1 MKRAQVIIGLIL
13 GFSSASMVC
22 FANSVSADTY
32 LKTNENYYRSTG
44 IDRGFLDQQISETV
58 LGTDIWNKFQ
68 IAVSRNLVTYESG
81 MTFNQYYLANNISPE
96 DNFIV
101 YPNLTNQL
109 VKLSSGAYL
118 NANPNTKGAKD
129 SSGNLVDYVTYV
141 SPTDDRGAYWGDK
154 ELEDPV
160 LFSRLTV
167 GNLPKVDNPLLTVFP
182 GGTQLFPTQIGY
194 GESGTVNDYML
205 NDKNNF
211 IIPTRFNVVRNDVY
225 LTMRS
230 RAYFGAGIQGAQAY
244 LSADSIQGA
253 VVGSV
258 DNPKSYID
266 TNTNVFLTPQGYDQ
280 LGTYSKIISNSVYSN
295 ASKTLQKV
303 GIDQF
308 SQKMNDGMKSI
319 QSNSRVNDIVSGNG
333 GQIQLTGF
341 YRESLIDNQY
351 TSDNAN
357 RLSDSSHIINV
368 NYYMY
373 TSGNTNQTVTTPLA
387 PNGQHLYS
395 PNVSQ
400 FKLETTRPYFTV
412 SSTEVQPIQEKTAL
426 ADFDNILGSNSIT
439 VTDKG
444 ISPNGETITIDKDNI
459 KVRVSLDEGKTYTES
474 IYSLSDLKKALED
487 KTFDSEKITLAYTYS
502 ATDADESNVGKLPN
516 EILDNTGAYAVP
528 YIRTLILEPRIEGT
542 VITKYT
548 DTTGKEIAERNT
560 TTGVVGKEY
569 TTVAKTIPGY
579 TLTVTPSNSTGNYEE
594 GIREVTY
601 VYTKNNIPEPVIE
614 GAIITKYVNEDGVE
628 ISGQNQTTGTVGTD
642 YSTIEKIIPGYTI
655 KTVPTNHIGTYA
667 NGVQTVTYIYSLNG
681 EVPSIIEGT
690 VITKYVDEAG
700 DEISAQNHLT
710 GTVGT
715 NYDTIQK
722 TIPGYTIKTVPNNK
736 TGVYTDGIQNVVYVY
751 KLNDI
756 PNPIIEGIVVTKY
769 IDETGKEI
777 SAQNQTTGTVGT
789 NYDTVQKSISGYTLK
804 TIPDNKTGIYSDGL
818 TTVTYIYSK
827 VITSGEKIK
836 GTVVVKYVDEAGN
849 EISSRD
855 VSNGEV
861 GTDYTTNKKT
871 IPGYSF
877 KSVSD
882 NQTGRYQDGV
892 ITVIYVYTQDTG
904 AATSLPGNNSVGG
917 EQIKNSANL
926 LPSTG
931 EKSQT
936 GLRLVGLTLIITLL
950 GFVGW
955 SINYSKKRKR

>member
-1 MKRAQVIIGLIL
+1 MKKSKIIL
-13 GFSSASMVC
+13 GLTLGIGVLSLVC
-22 FANSVSADTY
+22 FSNKASADTY
-32 LKTNENYYRSTG
+32 LKTNENYYELTS
-44 IDRGFLDQQISETV
+44 INRGFLDQEISESI

-68 IAVSRNLVTYESG
+68 IAVSRNLITYQPG

-101 YPNLTNQL
+101 YPNLINQL
-109 VKLSSGAYL
+109 VKLPSGAYL

-129 SSGNLVDYVTYV
+129 ESGNPVDYLTYIG
-141 SPTDDRGAYWGDK
+141 PTDDKGAYWGDK

-167 GNLPKVDNPLLTVFP
+167 GNLPKGDNPLLTVFP

-194 GESGTVNDYML
+194 GESGTANDYML
-205 NDKNNF
+205 TPENNF
-211 IIPTRFNVVRNDVY
+211 IIPTRFNTVRNDVY

-244 LSADSIQGA
+244 LSATSEKGDI
-253 VVGSV
+253 VGSV
-258 DNPKSYID
+258 DNAKSYID
-266 TNTNVFLTPQGYDQ
+266 TSSNVFLTPQGYDQ
-280 LGTYSKIISNSVYSN
+280 LGTYSKIISQSVYTN

-303 GIDQF
+303 GINQF
-308 SQKMNDGMKSI
+308 ATKMNIGMKSI
-319 QSNSRVNDIVSGNG
+319 QDNSRVNDIVSGNG

-341 YRESLIDNQY
+341 YRDSAIDNQY
-351 TSDNAN
+351 TSNNEA
-357 RLSDSSHIINV
+357 RLTDATNTINV
-368 NYYMY
+368 TYYMY

-400 FKLETTRPYFTV
+400 FKLETTRPYFAVTE
-412 SSTEVQPIQEKTAL
+412 SSTQPIQEKTAL
-426 ADFDNILGSNSIT
+426 ADFDNVLGANSIT

-444 ISPNGETITIDKDNI
+444 ISANGDSIAVNADNI
-459 KVRVSLDEGKTYTES
+459 KVRVSLDEGLTYTDTA
-474 IYSLSDLKKALED
+474 YSLSDLKTALED
-487 KTFDSEKITLAYTYS
+487 KSFDATKITLAYTYS
-502 ATDADESNVGKLPN
+502 ATDANTANVGKLPS
-516 EILDNTGAYAVP
+516 EISDNTGAYAVP
-528 YIRTLILEPRIEGT
+528 YIRTLITEPRIEGT

-569 TTVAKTIPGY
+569 TTVAKIIPGY

-594 GIREVTY
+594 GIKEVTY
-601 VYTKNNIPEPVIE
+601 VYTKNNIPEPIIE
-614 GAIITKYVNEDGVE
+614 GTVITKYVNEDGVE
-628 ISGQNQTTGTVGTD
+628 ISGQNQTTGTIGTD
-642 YSTIEKIIPGYTI
+642 YSTIEKTIPGYTI
-655 KTVPTNHIGTYA
+655 KNVPTNHTGTYV

-700 DEISAQNHLT
+700 NEISAQNQLT

-722 TIPGYTIKTVPNNK
+722 TIPGYTIKTVPDNK
-736 TGVYTDGIQNVVYVY
+736 TGVYTDGIQNVVYIY

-804 TIPDNKTGIYSDGL
+804 TIPNNKTGIYSDGL

-827 VITSGEKIK
+827 VITSGEQIT

-892 ITVIYVYTQDTG
+892 ITVTYVYTQDKG
-904 AATSLPGNNSVGG
+904 VGTSLPDNQSVDGSQNQNSVN
-917 EQIKNSANL
+917 K

-931 EKSQT
+931 DKSQRT
-936 GLRLVGLTLIITLL
+936 VVIIGLILMISVL
-950 GFVGW
+950 GFVG
-955 SINYSKKRKR
+955 SKLLKKTKK